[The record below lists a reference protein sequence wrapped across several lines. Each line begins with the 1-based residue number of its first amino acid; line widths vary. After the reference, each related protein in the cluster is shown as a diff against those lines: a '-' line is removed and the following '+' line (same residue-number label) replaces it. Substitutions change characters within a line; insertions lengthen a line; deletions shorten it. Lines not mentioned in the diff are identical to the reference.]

1 MNTKTIFFGS
11 DKNSAHL
18 LQTLIDNNFNI
29 ILVITKL
36 DKKSG
41 RDHNSSIP
49 TPVKIIADKYNIKT
63 LEKDKLSK
71 EDEKAIKNLNPYIGI
86 LLAYGAMI
94 PVGIIKTFPRGIL
107 NIHPSLLP
115 LYRGPSPIQYTLL
128 NADKNAG
135 VSLMLLEKG
144 MDSGEIITQEK
155 ILVEAH
161 DNYETLSNKLFLLGE
176 KLLLDNIQKYVDKK
190 ITPKKQ
196 NESLATFSKIIE
208 KNNGMINWSDSAKKI
223 NSQIKAYY
231 KWPNSFTKLNNQI
244 LKIKSAEVENTN
256 SDKKIGEV
264 FIMNKKIAIQCGN
277 GLLYPQTI
285 QLEGKKETNINS
297 FVNGYKGFVGSIL
310 N

>member
-1 MNTKTIFFGS
+1 
-11 DKNSAHL
+11 
-18 LQTLIDNNFNI
+18 
-29 ILVITKL
+29 
-36 DKKSG
+36 
-41 RDHNSSIP
+41 
-49 TPVKIIADKYNIKT
+49 
-63 LEKDKLSK
+63 
-71 EDEKAIKNLNPYIGI
+71 
-86 LLAYGAMI
+86 
-94 PVGIIKTFPRGIL
+94 
-107 NIHPSLLP
+107 
-115 LYRGPSPIQYTLL
+115 
-128 NADKNAG
+128 
-135 VSLMLLEKG
+135 
-144 MDSGEIITQEK
+144 MDSGDIIAQEK

-176 KLLLDNIQKYVDKK
+176 KLLLNNIQKYIDKK